1 MVVFAVEKDKLHG
14 WTGKNAPA
22 PVHHRTRPSGQ

>member
-22 PVHHRTRPSGQ
+22 PVHHRTAH

>member
-22 PVHHRTRPSGQ
+22 PVHHRTTH